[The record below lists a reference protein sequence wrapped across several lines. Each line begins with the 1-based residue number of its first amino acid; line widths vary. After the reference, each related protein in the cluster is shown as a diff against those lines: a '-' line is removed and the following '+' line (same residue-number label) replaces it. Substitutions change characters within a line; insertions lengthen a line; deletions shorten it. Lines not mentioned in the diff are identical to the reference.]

1 MRSISALTIPHTGYK
16 VYAMET
22 HHMRHMDQ
30 LPRMKRIAGQ
40 VVGIQRMIEEGR
52 YCMDI
57 LIQLRAV
64 RAALKRVEGNIL
76 ERHLK
81 HCVAQA
87 IGDPAVAE
95 QKVTELQ
102 KYFEAERS

>member
-1 MRSISALTIPHTGYK
+1 
-16 VYAMET
+16 MET
-22 HHMRHMDQ
+22 HFIKHMDQ
-30 LPRMKRIAGQ
+30 LVRLRRIGGQ
-40 VVGIQRMIEEGR
+40 VAGIERMIEEGR

-102 KYFEAERS
+102 KYFEADQS

>member
-1 MRSISALTIPHTGYK
+1 
-16 VYAMET
+16 MET
-22 HHMRHMDQ
+22 HFIKHMDQ
-30 LPRMKRIAGQ
+30 LVRLRRIGGQ
-40 VVGIQRMIEEGR
+40 VAGIERMIEEGR

-87 IGDPAVAE
+87 IGDPEAAE
-95 QKVTELQ
+95 QKVAELQ
-102 KYFEAERS
+102 KYFEADQS

>member
-1 MRSISALTIPHTGYK
+1 
-16 VYAMET
+16 
-22 HHMRHMDQ
+22 
-30 LPRMKRIAGQ
+30 
-40 VVGIQRMIEEGR
+40 
-52 YCMDI
+52 MDI